1 MALEAVVVVV
11 EEVTAHGVTEY
22 SLLLVSCIQSHSSV
36 VAQYRVSPM
45 KVQINYVF
53 YPVSIQQAS
62 VLSSRGEEVSKGVV
76 RKAAGYFEAVI

>member
-1 MALEAVVVVV
+1 MALETAAV
-11 EEVTAHGVTEY
+11 AMDHGVTDNFIF
-22 SLLLVSCIQSHSSV
+22 LVSCVQCNSSL